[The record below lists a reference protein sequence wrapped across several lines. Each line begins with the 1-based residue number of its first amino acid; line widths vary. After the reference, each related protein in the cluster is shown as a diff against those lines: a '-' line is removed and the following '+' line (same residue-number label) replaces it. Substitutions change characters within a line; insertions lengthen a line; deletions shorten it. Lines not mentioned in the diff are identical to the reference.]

1 MREDQFKCRKC
12 QVNSRR
18 YAAANAIPVA
28 PKFWQ
33 FRDGQ
38 LKLAGICPFKRV
50 KQSKGAMMMVRK
62 FFNIGAITIMSL
74 LGAQAFAAGS
84 DDYAPTSAKPAAYNK
99 AMALIKDK
107 NYDQAIVKLKEAEA
121 AAKKDADIQNLLG
134 FAHRKSGKLDAAGK
148 YYKSALALDSK
159 HKGALEYQGELF
171 LMLGDKASA
180 EKNLQK
186 LDKICW
192 LGCSELDDLRTAI
205 RNYKP

>member
-1 MREDQFKCRKC
+1 MVC
-12 QVNSRR
+12 
-18 YAAANAIPVA
+18 AIPTA
-28 PKFWQ
+28 PSCLL

-38 LKLAGICPFKRV
+38 LKLVDICLSSSEG
-50 KQSKGAMMMVRK
+50 QSKGVMMMGWK
-62 FFNIGAITIMSL
+62 FFIIGAITIASL
-74 LGAQAFAAGS
+74 LGAQAFAAGG
-84 DDYAPTSAKPAAYNK
+84 DDYAPTAAKPAAYNK
-99 AMALIKDK
+99 ALVLIKDN
-107 NYDQAIVKLKEAEA
+107 NYDKAIVKLKEAEA

-134 FAHRKSGKLDAAGK
+134 FSHRKSGKLEEAAK
-148 YYKSALALDSK
+148 YYKSALALDTK

-192 LGCSELDDLRTAI
+192 LGCGELDDLRTAI

>member
-1 MREDQFKCRKC
+1 
-12 QVNSRR
+12 
-18 YAAANAIPVA
+18 
-28 PKFWQ
+28 
-33 FRDGQ
+33 
-38 LKLAGICPFKRV
+38 
-50 KQSKGAMMMVRK
+50 MMMIVWK
-62 FFNIGAITIMSL
+62 FFSIGAIVMMSL

-84 DDYAPTSAKPAAYNK
+84 DDYAPTAAKPAAYNK
-99 AMALIKDK
+99 ALVLIKDK
-107 NYDQAIVKLKEAEA
+107 NYDKAIVKLKEAEA

-134 FAHRKSGKLDAAGK
+134 FSHRKSGKLDEAAK
-148 YYKSALALDSK
+148 YYKSALALDTK

>member
-1 MREDQFKCRKC
+1 
-12 QVNSRR
+12 
-18 YAAANAIPVA
+18 
-28 PKFWQ
+28 
-33 FRDGQ
+33 
-38 LKLAGICPFKRV
+38 
-50 KQSKGAMMMVRK
+50 MMTGK
-62 FFNIGAITIMSL
+62 IFIIGAIMIKGL
-74 LGAQAFAAGS
+74 LGAQAFAAGGGG
-84 DDYAPTSAKPAAYNK
+84 DYESTAAKPAAYNK
-99 AMALIKDK
+99 ALVLIKDK
-107 NYDQAIVKLKEAEA
+107 NYNKAIVKLKEAEG

-134 FAHRKSGKLDAAGK
+134 FAHRKSGKLDEAAK

-192 LGCSELDDLRTAI
+192 LGCGELDDLRTAI

>member
-1 MREDQFKCRKC
+1 MRLSSGNE
-12 QVNSRR
+12 
-18 YAAANAIPVA
+18 
-28 PKFWQ
+28 
-33 FRDGQ
+33 
-38 LKLAGICPFKRV
+38 
-50 KQSKGAMMMVRK
+50 QSKGVMMVARN
-62 FFNIGAITIMSL
+62 FFSIGVIMIMSL
-74 LGAQAFAAGS
+74 FGAQALAAGG
-84 DDYAPTSAKPAAYNK
+84 DDYAPTAAKPAAYNN
-99 AMALIKDK
+99 ALVLIKNK
-107 NYDQAIVKLKEAEA
+107 SYDEAIVKLKQAES

-134 FAHRKSGKLDAAGK
+134 FAHRKSGKLDAAAK

>member
-1 MREDQFKCRKC
+1 MRLSSGNE
-12 QVNSRR
+12 
-18 YAAANAIPVA
+18 
-28 PKFWQ
+28 
-33 FRDGQ
+33 
-38 LKLAGICPFKRV
+38 
-50 KQSKGAMMMVRK
+50 QSKGVMMVARN
-62 FFNIGAITIMSL
+62 FFSIGVIMIMSL
-74 LGAQAFAAGS
+74 LGAQALAAGG
-84 DDYAPTSAKPAAYNK
+84 DDYAPTAAKPAAYNN
-99 AMALIKDK
+99 ALVLIKNK
-107 NYDQAIVKLKEAEA
+107 SYDEAIVKLKQAES

-134 FAHRKSGKLDAAGK
+134 FAHRKSGKLDAAAK

>member
-1 MREDQFKCRKC
+1 M
-12 QVNSRR
+12 
-18 YAAANAIPVA
+18 
-28 PKFWQ
+28 
-33 FRDGQ
+33 
-38 LKLAGICPFKRV
+38 
-50 KQSKGAMMMVRK
+50 MMMVWK
-62 FFNIGAITIMSL
+62 FFSIGAIMMMSL
-74 LGAQAFAAGS
+74 LGAQAFAAGGGG
-84 DDYAPTSAKPAAYNK
+84 DYTPTAAKPAAYNK
-99 AMALIKDK
+99 ALALIKDK
-107 NYDQAIVKLKEAEA
+107 DYDQAIVKLKQAAA

-134 FAHRKSGKLDAAGK
+134 FAHRKSGKLDEAAK

-192 LGCSELDDLRTAI
+192 LGCGELDDLRTAI